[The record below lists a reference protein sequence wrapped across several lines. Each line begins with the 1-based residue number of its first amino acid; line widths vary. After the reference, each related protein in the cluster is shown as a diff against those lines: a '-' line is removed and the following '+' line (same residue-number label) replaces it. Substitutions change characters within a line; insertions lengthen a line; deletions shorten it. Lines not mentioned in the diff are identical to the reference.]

1 MLKVLQNY
9 NNGKIELADIDLPEI
24 NSNEVLIEN
33 IYSLISS
40 GTEKSIISLSKKN
53 ILQKAIDRK
62 DLTKRVFEKVKSEG
76 LISTINLVKNKLDI
90 PIPLGYSCVG
100 KIIKAGE
107 NIKNF
112 SEGDYVVTFG
122 DEAAHHAEFIKSIE
136 QNIVRVNIDDDLK
149 SLTFSMIGA
158 IALHAIRKSKIN
170 NGEVVLVVGLGLI
183 GILMCQILQAYSYSV
198 VGYDID
204 INKVKKAKQIGI
216 INVTSDLETLKNL
229 SNYHSQSSG
238 FDGTFICSAN
248 SSEPFSL
255 AVEHTRYS
263 GKIVLVGTG
272 NIEFDRNEMWR
283 KEIEFLVSKAAGY
296 GNRWDSSKNFFNEPD
311 KHIIRW
317 TQKRNVEEIIRLI
330 IQKKINCKELISEE
344 HSIKNA
350 ILAYQNL
357 INNHKLIATIFNY
370 PKDNQKKDQ
379 KMKID
384 KVIFKK
390 KENNQL
396 STIIGT
402 GNFAT
407 SIMIPKIVSNKYNK
421 VNYLFSN
428 SGEKIGY
435 FCKKYNIQNGTTS
448 FENLIDKEFDNV
460 FILTRHDSHF
470 ELVKKF
476 LLINKNVFVEKPL
489 AINKQQLNQIN
500 QIYKEN
506 NSNLFVGHNRI
517 YSSHVKKIKKFLD
530 ENKMPLAINVTICPG
545 KLDQTSWILEE
556 KHGGG
561 RIVGELSHFIDL
573 IYFLTDSIVIDFSI
587 KKVSNNNPDIIN
599 KENFIL
605 NFKLKNGSVCC
616 ITYISNS
623 DRSSFRENYKIFGD
637 NFYINSTDFKK
648 TELINNGK
656 KKIFKTFSQDL
667 GYENEIEE
675 FLTEN
680 NKGHSNI
687 KRVDRMFDVFDF
699 IFKLK

>member
-9 NNGKIELADIDLPEI
+9 NNGQIELVEIDLPEI

-53 ILQKAIDRK
+53 ILQKAIERK
-62 DLTKRVFEKVKSEG
+62 DLTKRVLEKIKSEG

-90 PIPLGYSCVG
+90 PIPLGYTCVG
-100 KIIKAGE
+100 KIIKVGH

-112 SEGDYVVTFG
+112 SENDYVVTFG
-122 DEAAHHAEFIKSIE
+122 DETAHHAEYVKSLE

-170 NGEVVLVVGLGLI
+170 SGEVVLVIGLGLI
-183 GILMCQILQAYSYSV
+183 GILMCQILQAYGYSV

-204 INKVKKAKQIGI
+204 VNKIKKAKQIGI
-216 INVTSDLETLKNL
+216 NNITSDLDTLKNL
-229 SNYHSQSSG
+229 NNYHSQSSG

-255 AVEHTRYS
+255 AVEHTRYN

-330 IQKKINCKELISEE
+330 VQKKISCKELISEE
-344 HSIKNA
+344 HSIKDA
-350 ILAYQNL
+350 IQAYQNL
-357 INNHKLIATIFNY
+357 INNKELITIIFNY
-370 PKDNQKKDQ
+370 PKVNKKKDE
-379 KMKID
+379 KVSIE
-384 KVIFKK
+384 KVILKK
-390 KENNQL
+390 KENEQI
-396 STIIGT
+396 SSIIGT

-407 SIMIPKIVSNKYNK
+407 SIMIPKIVKNNYHK

-448 FENLIDKEFDNV
+448 LENLINKEFDNV

-470 ELVKKF
+470 ELAKKF
-476 LLINKNVFVEKPL
+476 LLLNKNVFIEKPL
-489 AINKQQLNQIN
+489 VVDKKQLNEIHE
-500 QIYKEN
+500 IYREN
-506 NSNLFVGHNRI
+506 DSNLFVGHNRI
-517 YSSHVKKIKKFLD
+517 YSHHIKQIKKFLD
-530 ENKMPLAINVTICPG
+530 ENKMPLAINITICPG

-561 RIVGELSHFIDL
+561 RVVGELSHFIDL
-573 IYFLTDSIVIDFSI
+573 VYFLTDSIVSDFSI

-623 DRSSFRENYKIFGD
+623 DRSSFRENYQIFGN

-675 FLTEN
+675 FLMENDKGILN
-680 NKGHSNI
+680 NK
-687 KRVDRMFDVFDF
+687 RADRMFDVFDF

>member
-9 NNGKIELADIDLPEI
+9 NNGKIELAEIDIPEI

-33 IYSLISS
+33 MYSLISS
-40 GTEKSIISLSKKN
+40 GTEKSIILLSKKN

-62 DLTKRVFEKVKSEG
+62 DLTKRVLEKVKSEG
-76 LISTINLVKNKLDI
+76 LTSTINLVKNKLDI
-90 PIPLGYSCVG
+90 PIPLGYSCTG
-100 KIIKAGE
+100 KIIKVGQ

-112 SEGDYVVTFG
+112 SEGDYVVCFG
-122 DEAAHHAEFIKSIE
+122 DESAHHAEYVKCIE
-136 QNIVRVNIDDDLK
+136 QNIIRVNIDEDLK

-158 IALHAIRKSKIN
+158 IALHAIRKSQIN
-170 NGEVVLVVGLGLI
+170 SGEVVLVIGLGLI
-183 GILMCQILQAYSYSV
+183 GILMCQILQAYGYSV

-204 INKVKKAKQIGI
+204 IKKVKKAKQIGI
-216 INVTSDLETLKNL
+216 LNVTSNL
-229 SNYHSQSSG
+229 QSLNNLNNYYSQSSG

-255 AVEHTRYS
+255 AVEHTRYN

-283 KEIEFLVSKAAGY
+283 KEIEFLVSKAAGF
-296 GNRWDSSKNFFNEPD
+296 GNRWDSLKNFYNEPD

-317 TQKRNVEEIIRLI
+317 TQKRNVEELIRLI
-330 IQKKINCKELISEE
+330 VSKKINCKELISEE
-344 HSIKNA
+344 HSIKDA
-350 ILAYQNL
+350 ITAYQNL
-357 INNHKLIATIFNY
+357 IDNKDVITTIFNY
-370 PKDNQKKDQ
+370 PKNDKKIDQ
-379 KMKID
+379 KIIVEKEF
-384 KVIFKK
+384 FKK
-390 KENNQL
+390 KETEQI

-407 SIMIPKIVSNKYNK
+407 SVMIPKIVDNKDHK

-428 SGEKIGY
+428 SGEKIGF
-435 FCKKYNIQNGTTS
+435 FCKKYNIQNGATD
-448 FENLIDKEFDNV
+448 FETLIDKEFDNA

-470 ELVKKF
+470 ELIKKF
-476 LLINKNVFVEKPL
+476 LLNNKNVFVEKPL
-489 AINKQQLNQIN
+489 VTDRKQLIEIQ
-500 QIYKEN
+500 QIYKKN
-506 NSNLFVGHNRI
+506 NSNLFIGHNRI

-530 ENKMPLAINVTICPG
+530 DNKIPLAINATICPG
-545 KLDQTSWILEE
+545 KLEQTSWILEE

-573 IYFLTDSIVIDFSI
+573 VYFLTDSVVSDFSI

-623 DRSSFRENYKIFGD
+623 DRSSFRENYQIFGD
-637 NFYINSTDFKK
+637 GFYINSTDFKK

-656 KKIFKTFSQDL
+656 KTKFKTFSQDL
-667 GYENEIEE
+667 GYENEIQE
-675 FLTEN
+675 FLIEN
-680 NKGHSNI
+680 NKGHSNN
-687 KRVDRMFDVFDF
+687 KRVKRMFDVFEF
-699 IFKLK
+699 IFNLK

>member
-1 MLKVLQNY
+1 
-9 NNGKIELADIDLPEI
+9 
-24 NSNEVLIEN
+24 
-33 IYSLISS
+33 
-40 GTEKSIISLSKKN
+40 
-53 ILQKAIDRK
+53 
-62 DLTKRVFEKVKSEG
+62 
-76 LISTINLVKNKLDI
+76 
-90 PIPLGYSCVG
+90 
-100 KIIKAGE
+100 
-107 NIKNF
+107 
-112 SEGDYVVTFG
+112 
-122 DEAAHHAEFIKSIE
+122 
-136 QNIVRVNIDDDLK
+136 
-149 SLTFSMIGA
+149 
-158 IALHAIRKSKIN
+158 
-170 NGEVVLVVGLGLI
+170 
-183 GILMCQILQAYSYSV
+183 
-198 VGYDID
+198 
-204 INKVKKAKQIGI
+204 
-216 INVTSDLETLKNL
+216 
-229 SNYHSQSSG
+229 
-238 FDGTFICSAN
+238 
-248 SSEPFSL
+248 
-255 AVEHTRYS
+255 
-263 GKIVLVGTG
+263 
-272 NIEFDRNEMWR
+272 
-283 KEIEFLVSKAAGY
+283 
-296 GNRWDSSKNFFNEPD
+296 
-311 KHIIRW
+311 
-317 TQKRNVEEIIRLI
+317 
-330 IQKKINCKELISEE
+330 
-344 HSIKNA
+344 
-350 ILAYQNL
+350 
-357 INNHKLIATIFNY
+357 
-370 PKDNQKKDQ
+370 
-379 KMKID
+379 
-384 KVIFKK
+384 
-390 KENNQL
+390 
-396 STIIGT
+396 
-402 GNFAT
+402 
-407 SIMIPKIVSNKYNK
+407 MIPKIVGNKYNK

-573 IYFLTDSIVIDFSI
+573 IYFLTDSIVTDFSI

>member
-9 NNGKIELADIDLPEI
+9 NNGQIEIVEIDLPEI

-53 ILQKAIDRK
+53 ILQKAIERK
-62 DLTKRVFEKVKSEG
+62 DLTKRVLEKIKSEG

-90 PIPLGYSCVG
+90 PIPLGYTCVG
-100 KIIKAGE
+100 KIVKVGH

-112 SEGDYVVTFG
+112 SENDYVVTFG
-122 DEAAHHAEFIKSIE
+122 DETAHHAEYVKSVE

-170 NGEVVLVVGLGLI
+170 NGEVVLVIGLGLI
-183 GILMCQILQAYSYSV
+183 GILMCQILQAYGYSV

-204 INKVKKAKQIGI
+204 VNKIKKAKQIGI
-216 INVTSDLETLKNL
+216 NNITSDLDTLKNL
-229 SNYHSQSSG
+229 NNYHSQSSG

-255 AVEHTRYS
+255 AVEHTRYN

-283 KEIEFLVSKAAGY
+283 KEIEFLVSKAAGF

-330 IQKKINCKELISEE
+330 VQKKISCKELISEE
-344 HSIKNA
+344 HSIKDA
-350 ILAYQNL
+350 IQAYQNL
-357 INNHKLIATIFNY
+357 INNKELITIIFNY
-370 PKDNQKKDQ
+370 PKVNKKKDE
-379 KMKID
+379 KVSIE

-390 KENNQL
+390 KENEQI

-407 SIMIPKIVSNKYNK
+407 SIMIPKIVKNNYHK

-435 FCKKYNIQNGTTS
+435 FCKKYNIQNGTTNL
-448 FENLIDKEFDNV
+448 ENLINKEFDNV

-470 ELVKKF
+470 ELAKKF
-476 LLINKNVFVEKPL
+476 LLLNKNVFIEKPL
-489 AINKQQLNQIN
+489 VVDKKQLNQIHE
-500 QIYKEN
+500 IYREN
-506 NSNLFVGHNRI
+506 DSNLFVGHNRI
-517 YSSHVKKIKKFLD
+517 YSHHVKQIKKFLD
-530 ENKMPLAINVTICPG
+530 ENKMPLAINITICPG

-561 RIVGELSHFIDL
+561 RVVGELSHFIDL
-573 IYFLTDSIVIDFSI
+573 VYFLTDSIVSDFSI

-623 DRSSFRENYKIFGD
+623 DRSSFRENYQIFGN

-680 NKGHSNI
+680 DKGILNN